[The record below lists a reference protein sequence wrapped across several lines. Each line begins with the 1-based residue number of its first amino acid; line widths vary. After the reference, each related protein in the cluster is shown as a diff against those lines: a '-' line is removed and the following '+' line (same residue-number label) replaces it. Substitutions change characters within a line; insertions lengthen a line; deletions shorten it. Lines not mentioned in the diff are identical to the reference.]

1 MANYGHG
8 EHYEIMRSKMLYTAA
23 QLFLQKGYAMTSLK
37 EISAEAGTIRVFLHG
52 HSVARKIFSPF
63 WLNMFWR
70 NSSETQE
77 K

>member
-37 EISAEAGTIRVFLHG
+37 EISAEVGTNTGVLTRT
-52 HSVARKIFSPF
+52 SVTRKTPIQQAAALTKS
-63 WLNMFWR
+63 
-70 NSSETQE
+70 
-77 K
+77 